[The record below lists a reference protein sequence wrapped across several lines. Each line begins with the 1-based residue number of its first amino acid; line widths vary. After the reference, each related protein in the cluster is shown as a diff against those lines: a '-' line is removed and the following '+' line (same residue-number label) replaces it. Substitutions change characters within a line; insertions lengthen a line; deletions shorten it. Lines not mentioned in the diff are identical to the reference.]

1 MNIEAILAECKR
13 QWHENQEKEGLGKWE
28 DQSDDTQL
36 EYYEQIKENMKDF
49 EESSPTDLTSEDKE
63 FDYDNPPL
71 TCEEIPDSVIPA
83 EALKKLVE
91 ARKLIIEAKNML
103 GGRSSAESFAFKL
116 ANSSPYAQIQWLYMT
131 DEMQDSLKSIN
142 TLLHIN
148 DTGECGIK
156 SALDEEAHKEGI
168 LVKDYARKLL
178 HMHTLNM
185 LLGL

>member
-1 MNIEAILAECKR
+1 MSRMFDEMPEELKR
-13 QWHENQEKEGLGKWE
+13 MLG
-28 DQSDDTQL
+28 
-36 EYYEQIKENMKDF
+36 I
-49 EESSPTDLTSEDKE
+49 SPTDLTSEEKE

-91 ARKLIIEAKNML
+91 ARKLIIEAENMI
-103 GGRSSAESFAFKL
+103 GDRNSSAESFAFKL
-116 ANSSPYAQIQWLYMT
+116 ASSSPYAQIQWLYMT
-131 DEMQDSLKSIN
+131 DEVQDALKSIN

-156 SALDEEAHKEGI
+156 SALDEEAHKKGI
-168 LVKDYARKLL
+168 LVKDYARKLF

>member
-1 MNIEAILAECKR
+1 MSRMFDEMPEELKR
-13 QWHENQEKEGLGKWE
+13 MLG
-28 DQSDDTQL
+28 
-36 EYYEQIKENMKDF
+36 I
-49 EESSPTDLTSEDKE
+49 SPTDLTSEDKE

-71 TCEEIPDSVIPA
+71 TCEEITDSVIPA

-103 GGRSSAESFAFKL
+103 EDRSSAESFAFKL
-116 ANSSPYAQIQWLYMT
+116 ASSSPYAQIQWLYMT
-131 DEMQDSLKSIN
+131 DEVQDALKSVN

-156 SALDEEAHKEGI
+156 SVLDEEAHKEGI

>member
-1 MNIEAILAECKR
+1 MSRMFDEMPEELKR
-13 QWHENQEKEGLGKWE
+13 MLG
-28 DQSDDTQL
+28 
-36 EYYEQIKENMKDF
+36 I
-49 EESSPTDLTSEDKE
+49 SPTDLTREDKE

-103 GGRSSAESFAFKL
+103 GDRSSAESFAFKL
-116 ANSSPYAQIQWLYMT
+116 ASSSPYAQIQWLYMT
-131 DEMQDSLKSIN
+131 DEMQDALKSIN

-148 DTGECGIK
+148 YTGECGIK

>member
-1 MNIEAILAECKR
+1 MSSMFDEMPEELKR
-13 QWHENQEKEGLGKWE
+13 MLG
-28 DQSDDTQL
+28 
-36 EYYEQIKENMKDF
+36 I
-49 EESSPTDLTSEDKE
+49 SPTDLTSEDKE

-103 GGRSSAESFAFKL
+103 GDRSSAESFAFKL
-116 ANSSPYAQIQWLYMT
+116 ASSSPYAQIQWLYMT
-131 DEMQDSLKSIN
+131 DEVQDALKSVN

-156 SALDEEAHKEGI
+156 SVLDEEAHKEGI